1 MPLYEPQRH
10 ETLAGK
16 PWDEGAARA
25 AIERIAADARRCF
38 GEDKLWPIHPLD
50 WREGRPQDWYKA
62 LYIGAAGVIW
72 VLDYLSKTGAVMA
85 GDEYCSWVGGLLE
98 RNRADF
104 PTNSQLTSYLMG
116 DAGILLLNWKLA
128 PARDVA
134 QQAFDEIKANINNS
148 VREFMW
154 GAPGTMLAALFMFE
168 WTAEERWK
176 NLFLRNC
183 EQLLQELEFDTDSHS
198 HLWTQNL
205 YGHSVKL
212 LGAVHGFAGNVFP
225 LIRGRHLLEPSTMD
239 KWLAHIC
246 ETLERTALREGEH
259 VNWPQSVGVPR
270 PGRTAQ
276 LVQHCHGAPG
286 VINCLAEFPPD
297 PRWPVDALLNAAG
310 ELTWTAG
317 PLAKGPGLCHGSA
330 GNGYAFLKL
339 YKRTGDEKW
348 LDRARKFAMHAI
360 EQSERAAKEFG
371 QHRYSLWT
379 GDLGL
384 AVYLWDC
391 VRGIPQFPTMDVF

>member
-176 NLFLRNC
+176 ISSFETVSSCCRN
-183 EQLLQELEFDTDSHS
+183 
-198 HLWTQNL
+198 WN
-205 YGHSVKL
+205 
-212 LGAVHGFAGNVFP
+212 
-225 LIRGRHLLEPSTMD
+225 STP
-239 KWLAHIC
+239 I
-246 ETLERTALREGEH
+246 RTATCGHKTCTGTRSSS
-259 VNWPQSVGVPR
+259 W
-270 PGRTAQ
+270 
-276 LVQHCHGAPG
+276 
-286 VINCLAEFPPD
+286 
-297 PRWPVDALLNAAG
+297 
-310 ELTWTAG
+310 G
-317 PLAKGPGLCHGSA
+317 PYMVSPET
-330 GNGYAFLKL
+330 FF
-339 YKRTGDEKW
+339 R
-348 LDRARKFAMHAI
+348 
-360 EQSERAAKEFG
+360 
-371 QHRYSLWT
+371 
-379 GDLGL
+379 
-384 AVYLWDC
+384 
-391 VRGIPQFPTMDVF
+391 